1 MFHIITNV
9 EMVAC
14 DIACALIIWIW
25 VRIPHV
31 CDVYKDANLVAMP
44 MQGLDFILHLKRI
57 VFSVVND
64 GDHCVCRR
72 GPQAR
77 PKLLILPFRN
87 KTMTHKKLEFRFE
100 VFD

>member
-14 DIACALIIWIW
+14 DIAGALIMWNW

-31 CDVYKDANLVAMP
+31 CDVYKDVNLVAMP
-44 MQGLDFILHLKRI
+44 VHGLDFILYLKRI
-57 VFSVVND
+57 VFSIVND
-64 GDHCVCRR
+64 IHHYVCR
-72 GPQAR
+72 GSPQAR
-77 PKLLILPFRN
+77 PKLLILPLRH
-87 KTMTHKKLEFRFE
+87 KTMTHKKLEFWFE